1 MWEFSYTQPKN
12 VEKPQIYEIM
22 LFKYALVQEIV
33 VSKSLALYI
42 PTDIEFAFM
51 K

>member
-1 MWEFSYTQPKN
+1 
-12 VEKPQIYEIM
+12 M

-42 PTDIEFAFM
+42 LTDILNLLL
-51 K
+51 